1 MEFLNLMH
9 GVTQFDHHVK
19 DSIFFLNWAHKAL
32 INGILVS
39 APQVVPPRMR
49 EGGMPLSLLMT

>member
-1 MEFLNLMH
+1 MKF
-9 GVTQFDHHVK
+9 TY
-19 DSIFFLNWAHKAL
+19 KAL

-49 EGGMPLSLLMT
+49 AGGIPLSLLLEKCRALWGEHNVTT